1 MPSLDTVTPYVR
13 HALQLGAGA
22 LVARG
27 IIDASMAELLIGSVA
42 SLFSFAWMW
51 FARKPATP

>member
-1 MPSLDTVTPYVR
+1 MTMDKALIVGLLR

-27 IIDASMAELLIGSVA
+27 LIEQSMVEQLVGAVLTLGTAASYVVGRIR
-42 SLFSFAWMW
+42 
-51 FARKPATP
+51 AR

>member
-1 MPSLDTVTPYVR
+1 MPSLETVTPYLR

-27 IIDASMAELLIGSVA
+27 TIDASMAELLVGSVA
-42 SLFSFAWMW
+42 SAFAFAWMW
-51 FARKPATP
+51 FSRKPAKP